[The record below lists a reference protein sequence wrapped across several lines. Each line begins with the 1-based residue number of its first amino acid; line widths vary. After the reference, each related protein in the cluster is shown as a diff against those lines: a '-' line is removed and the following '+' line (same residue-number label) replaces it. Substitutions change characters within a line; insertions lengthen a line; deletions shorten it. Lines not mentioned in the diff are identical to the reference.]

1 MVASGVRDR
10 LYLRETYVWY
20 ELALAA
26 VPEREL
32 PDGMEL
38 VRATEADLW
47 LAEQTGKGS
56 HSASDY
62 LRQGHDLWVVREGDV
77 AAFSCWTYRG
87 WAPIAAVP
95 HGRFELPPGVAC
107 LENSVTNP
115 EFRGR
120 GVAPGA
126 WDGMA
131 KVLREEGVEALV
143 TKVRVENAPS
153 RRACIK
159 AGFDEVAEMT
169 LSQTGPRSAVTFSYA
184 STPGARAIEE
194 RLAH

>member
-1 MVASGVRDR
+1 MVASEVRDR

-32 PDGMEL
+32 PQGMEL

-56 HSASDY
+56 HSASNH

-107 LENSVTNP
+107 LENSVTSP

-131 KVLREEGVEALV
+131 KLLRKRAS
-143 TKVRVENAPS
+143 RHWS
-153 RRACIK
+153 RRSGSRTRRR
-159 AGFDEVAEMT
+159 AGPV
-169 LSQTGPRSAVTFSYA
+169 SRPA
-184 STPGARAIEE
+184 STRSPR
-194 RLAH
+194 